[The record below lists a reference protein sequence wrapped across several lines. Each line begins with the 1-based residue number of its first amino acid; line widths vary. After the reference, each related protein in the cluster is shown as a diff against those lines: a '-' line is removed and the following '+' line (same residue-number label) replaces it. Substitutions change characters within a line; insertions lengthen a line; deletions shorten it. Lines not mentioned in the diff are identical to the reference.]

1 MSFYSNFQSD
11 KCPGTI
17 TGNPLNGLTE
27 KVCIQAEKI
36 FDACIKQTQLENYTL
51 ALTDFVPENPT
62 YPLTFISARSLSS
75 EATVSNINIDR
86 QSDKQCA
93 RVQATVTIP
102 VEVLYTDANGVE
114 GKAASSVTMNEDV
127 LLFVPSPSIMPFT
140 VKGVVSAVAPEG
152 TFNATDNSFTVSMC
166 TTVILKIAMQVELLV
181 PLLRLL
187 RDPAR
192 AGVFAGSLHGFLR
205 ASALSPGP
213 RLRLQGRQVLSIFQ
227 NFFGRPRATPGRR
240 LRFSPEIGSRPEKLG
255 KKIGGGAV
263 NF

>member
-51 ALTDFVPENPT
+51 ELTDFVPANPT

-75 EATVSNINIDR
+75 EATVSNLNIDR

-93 RVQATVTIP
+93 RVQASVTIP
-102 VEVLYTDANGVE
+102 VEVLYMDAAGVE
-114 GKAASSVTMNEDV
+114 GKATSSVTMNEDV

-140 VKGVVSAVAPEG
+140 VKGVVSAVANEG
-152 TFNATDNSFTVSMC
+152 PFNEANNTFNVSMC
-166 TTVILKIAMQVELLV
+166 TTV
-181 PLLRLL
+181 
-187 RDPAR
+187 
-192 AGVFAGSLHGFLR
+192 SL
-205 ASALSPGP
+205 
-213 RLRLQGRQVLSIFQ
+213 
-227 NFFGRPRATPGRR
+227 
-240 LRFSPEIGSRPEKLG
+240 
-255 KKIGGGAV
+255 
-263 NF
+263 